1 MNELMPDQRISLNKQ
16 GPLWHG
22 CYDVACPCCSL
33 SVTWFR
39 SILGERTHSHETLAS
54 IYTMTDSMIE
64 QICEGF
70 MIVELTPDEGL
81 APCTTWLISAC
92 NLNPRLDTICAAL
105 NDETLKKSSTYLL
118 LSNRCI
124 AIIESSYLDIHNSI
138 SFMYPINCNFIQNCH
153 RSVLIFYINCNTNL
167 SFWINGL
174 STRAYLQREYF
185 KSI

>member
-1 MNELMPDQRISLNKQ
+1 MSQCLARWIPQNKP

-22 CYDVACPCCSL
+22 GNHKACPCCLL

-92 NLNPRLDTICAAL
+92 NLNPRLETICAAL

-153 RSVLIFYINCNTNL
+153 RSVLFFYINCNTNL
-167 SFWINGL
+167 FFELMDFQQEPIFKGNIL
-174 STRAYLQREYF
+174 